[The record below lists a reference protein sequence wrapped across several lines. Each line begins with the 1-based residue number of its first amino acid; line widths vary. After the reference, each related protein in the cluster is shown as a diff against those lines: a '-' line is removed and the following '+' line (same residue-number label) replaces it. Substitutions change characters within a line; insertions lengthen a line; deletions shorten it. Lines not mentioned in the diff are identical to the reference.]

1 MMELTSAM
9 AALLLAMQ
17 AQPDPGN
24 DANNQAEA
32 AATPAAT
39 EATADAASEPDPDDK
54 MICRRTAVIGSKF
67 KKKICATKKQWQE
80 LSDRGSDTTREMQR
94 RKGVEPVG

>member
-1 MMELTSAM
+1 MMELTSVI

-17 AQPDPGN
+17 AQPDPGASTS
-24 DANNQAEA
+24 DQAEA
-32 AATPAAT
+32 AATPTAAET
-39 EATADAASEPDPDDK
+39 TADASAEPDPDEK

-67 KKKICATKKQWQE
+67 KKKICATRKQWRE

-94 RKGVEPVG
+94 RKGVEPVR